1 MPPSAARLAFL
12 AEEYREAV
20 STDSS
25 VLTVHLL
32 SPELVRNT
40 TLIVEA
46 DAQAEADRIQVLHGV
61 QRDVYEF
68 ETPMNASTNSI
79 DLGTLLLLTH
89 DRFGLAAGQKFVVL
103 GVEPDASRSML
114 QLTVWG

>member
-32 SPELVRNT
+32 APQLIRKT

-46 DAQAEADRIQVLHGV
+46 DAQAEADRVQVLHGV
-61 QRDVYEF
+61 QRDIYEF
-68 ETPMNASTNSI
+68 DTTMNEDTVDI

-89 DRFGLAAGQKFVVL
+89 DRFGLSAGQKFVVL
-103 GVEPDASRSML
+103 GIEPDASRSKL
-114 QLTVWG
+114 HLTVWG